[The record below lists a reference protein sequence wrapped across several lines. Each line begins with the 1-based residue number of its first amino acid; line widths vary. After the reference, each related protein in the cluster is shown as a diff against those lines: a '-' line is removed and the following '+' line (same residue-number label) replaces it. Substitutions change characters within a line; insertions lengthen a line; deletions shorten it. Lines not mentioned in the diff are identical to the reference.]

1 MKLVLSLLTIILASF
16 LSPAIAEDRQAIQQ
30 QLDQACEA
38 VRLEKLQPI
47 REKFAAECVA
57 DWDRSQEYCDRFYS
71 DYGNQGGDQAVLF
84 YDLPECEKAWN
95 YRRSYRNAD

>member
-1 MKLVLSLLTIILASF
+1 MKLVLSFLTIMLASF
-16 LSPAIAEDRQAIQQ
+16 LNPASAEERQVIQQ
-30 QLDQACEA
+30 QLDEACEVA
-38 VRLEKLQPI
+38 RLEKLRPI

-84 YDLPECEKAWN
+84 YDLPQCEKAWN
-95 YRRSYRNAD
+95 YRQSYRSTD

>member
-1 MKLVLSLLTIILASF
+1 MKIVLLIMTSMASTFTTLAV
-16 LSPAIAEDRQAIQQ
+16 AEDRQAIQQ

-38 VRLEKLQPI
+38 VRLEKLRPI
-47 REKFAAECVA
+47 REKYAAECVA
-57 DWDRSQEYCDRFYS
+57 EWDRSQEYCDRFYS

-95 YRRSYRNAD
+95 YRQSYRQAD

>member
-1 MKLVLSLLTIILASF
+1 MKLVLSLLTIILMGF
-16 LSPAIAEDRQAIQQ
+16 FIPAIAEDRQAIQQ

-47 REKFAAECVA
+47 REKYAAECVA
-57 DWDRSQEYCDRFYS
+57 EWDRSQEYSDRFYS
-71 DYGNQGGDQAVLF
+71 DYGNQGGDQPVLF

-95 YRRSYRNAD
+95 YRQSYRNAN

>member
-1 MKLVLSLLTIILASF
+1 MKLVLSLLTIILMGF
-16 LSPAIAEDRQAIQQ
+16 FIPAIAEDRQAIQQ

-47 REKFAAECVA
+47 REKYAAECVA
-57 DWDRSQEYCDRFYS
+57 EWDRSQEYCDRFYS
-71 DYGNQGGDQAVLF
+71 DYGNQGGDQPVLF

-95 YRRSYRNAD
+95 YRQSYRNAN

>member
-1 MKLVLSLLTIILASF
+1 MKPVLIILTMLISSIMSF
-16 LSPAIAEDRQAIQQ
+16 AVAEDRELIQQ

-38 VRLEKLQPI
+38 VRLEKLEPI
-47 REKFAAECVA
+47 REKYAAQCTAE
-57 DWDRSQEYCDRFYS
+57 WDRSQEYCDRFYS

-95 YRRSYRNAD
+95 YRQSYRNAN

>member
-1 MKLVLSLLTIILASF
+1 MKLVLSLLTILLMGFFI
-16 LSPAIAEDRQAIQQ
+16 PAIAEDRQDIQQ

-47 REKFAAECVA
+47 REKYAAQCVA
-57 DWDRSQEYCDRFYS
+57 EWDRSQEYCDRFYS
-71 DYGNQGGDQAVLF
+71 DYGNQSDDREVLF

-95 YRRSYRNAD
+95 YRQSYRRAD

>member
-1 MKLVLSLLTIILASF
+1 MKFVFMLMAIVVSATLPLAF
-16 LSPAIAEDRQAIQQ
+16 AEDQDAVKR
-30 QLDQACEA
+30 QLDQACEVA
-38 VRLEKLQPI
+38 RLEKLRPI

-84 YDLPECEKAWN
+84 YDLPQCEKAWN
-95 YRRSYRNAD
+95 YRQSYRSTD